1 MVRLLRQQATT
12 SHVMTGRQGNLRPA
26 LVKNFQLAL
35 FFVTSLALMMGGW
48 GERSGFL
55 HHPARAGVVVVLG
68 IGVLVLFAVPFDFFA
83 RGTKEISR
91 QRWGTYAALGLVGI
105 CCWFLPYADR
115 RGLFVW
121 PESDLL
127 RYLGLVSLT
136 LGTGIRVAG
145 MAQLGALFSG
155 FVVVHPEHRLLTT
168 GCYRWVRH
176 PIYAG
181 SLLAV
186 AGFFLVFR
194 SQLVVVFL
202 PLYTIG
208 TLWRIADEERLL
220 TERFGQAYEH
230 YCARTW
236 RLVPFF
242 Y

>member
-1 MVRLLRQQATT
+1 
-12 SHVMTGRQGNLRPA
+12 MTDRRGNLRPA
-26 LVKNFQLAL
+26 LAKNCQLAL
-35 FFVTSLALMMGGW
+35 FFVTSLVLMMGGW

-55 HHPARAGVVVVLG
+55 HHPARAGVIVVLG
-68 IGVLVLFAVPFDFFA
+68 VGVLVLFAVPFNFFA
-83 RGTKEISR
+83 RGAKEISR
-91 QRWGTYAALGLVGI
+91 QRWGTYAALGLVGL

-115 RGLFVW
+115 HGLFVW
-121 PESDLL
+121 SESDLL
-127 RYLGLVSLT
+127 RYLGLLT
-136 LGTGIRVAG
+136 LTIGMGIRVAG

-155 FVVVHPEHRLLTT
+155 FVVVQTEHRLLTT

-194 SQLVVVFL
+194 SQLVVLFL
-202 PLYTIG
+202 PLYLIG

-220 TERFGQAYEH
+220 SETFGQAYER
-230 YCARTW
+230 YRARTW
-236 RLVPFF
+236 RLVPFL